1 MLHMVKTKNFPP
13 NGIKYLN
20 YFVFNFNA
28 FNKINRKSIDLIIIT
43 VLLNV
48 FPVVPFMIGP

>member
-1 MLHMVKTKNFPP
+1 MLHMLKTKNFPP